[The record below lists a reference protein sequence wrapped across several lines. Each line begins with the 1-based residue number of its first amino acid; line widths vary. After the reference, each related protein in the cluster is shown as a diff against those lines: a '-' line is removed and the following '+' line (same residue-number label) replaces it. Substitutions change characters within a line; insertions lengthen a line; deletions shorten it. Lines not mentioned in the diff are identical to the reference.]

1 MELKTEV
8 NRLKDDL
15 KARDE
20 QLRIATEELTK
31 LRAHFAATGGEGER
45 GGGGDGGSGG
55 GGGSGGAGGG
65 GDGGGDTASH
75 LAEAATEAPTGAG
88 VAGDGALEAGSQH
101 QLLVPKKE
109 TVAQPSPQEQNEVNT
124 TAPAQQ
130 QAPSAEASAAATPL
144 EAGELRRA
152 GTQARQAVAGEGSL
166 YSSSVK
172 EQGGVEVV
180 DEKGV
185 DSSRHSKPSVDS
197 SSST

>member
-1 MELKTEV
+1 M
-8 NRLKDDL
+8 
-15 KARDE
+15 
-20 QLRIATEELTK
+20 
-31 LRAHFAATGGEGER
+31 
-45 GGGGDGGSGG
+45 
-55 GGGSGGAGGG
+55 
-65 GDGGGDTASH
+65 
-75 LAEAATEAPTGAG
+75 
-88 VAGDGALEAGSQH
+88 AGDGALEAGSQH

-124 TAPAQQ
+124 TAPAEQ

-166 YSSSVK
+166 YSSSEK